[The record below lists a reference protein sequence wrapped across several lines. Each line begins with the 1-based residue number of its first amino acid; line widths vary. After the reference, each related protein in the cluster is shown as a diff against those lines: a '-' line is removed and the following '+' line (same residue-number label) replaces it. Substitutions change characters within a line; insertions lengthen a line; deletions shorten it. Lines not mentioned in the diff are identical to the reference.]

1 MALAERDGQL
11 DFLRRLLADTAEGR
25 GRVAMVTGPVASGKT
40 ELLHVFGENARAAGA
55 LLLTAT
61 GTRAERNMPLG
72 LLRQLLR
79 GAALAPEPLARVLA
93 LLDEG
98 QATATRT
105 EPDNEVTER
114 VQARIAHDLADT
126 LLALSQDSM
135 LVLSIDDVD
144 HADVASVRVLVD
156 LTRRQRAHRV
166 LVLFTELTGAA
177 PAHPAFRTEL
187 LRQPHFRR
195 IRLTPLS
202 VRGVAE
208 MLAQE
213 LPGAVHLAADCHELT
228 GGNPLL
234 VRALAEDQ
242 HSALTPGGLSVG
254 EAFSQA
260 VLACLHRSNPS
271 LLRAAQGIAVL
282 GDTETEPLAGLLEL
296 PPQTVAQAVDTLF
309 GAGLARRGGF
319 RHPAVGAAVLADLSA
334 YDRAELHLRA
344 AHRLHLAGEP
354 PAPIAEHLLAAGRIS
369 GQWAVQVLWSAGE
382 HALTEDRVEYA
393 VECLELAHRSCT
405 DDQNRSTIR
414 MMLVGLARRANPA
427 VVARHLAELTEALRK
442 GTLNTRDAL
451 TSVRC
456 LLLHGRNDEAAE
468 ALNQLSATVGQTDRQ
483 TALELAITREWMYS
497 MHPPLLSRLPEA
509 ELAPEAIALGA
520 ARDPR
525 LQTGLALRRV
535 IADGPEE
542 TAIMDAEQVLQGSR
556 LSEKTFDALVS
567 ALMVLYFADRL
578 DKALPWA
585 DALLAESAERNAPGW
600 HAMFASARAAMAL
613 RQGDLP
619 GAELHARAALRHTT
633 PHTWGVAV
641 GGPLGSLIVAL
652 TEMGKLAEAEELLNL
667 PTPDAMLE
675 STFGLQYL
683 SARGRC
689 HLAADRLYA
698 ALGDFRLCGELMAEW
713 GMDRPSF
720 VPWRSDAA
728 EVLIRLGKHHEARAL
743 LEEQLAMDCG
753 GRPRIRGVALRL
765 LASISEPH
773 RRTQLLTEAVEL
785 SRAGG
790 DRLQL
795 ARALGELSRAQLD
808 ADSTQAR
815 MTLRRAWH
823 LARECQASPLCEEL
837 VPGQAGVEAEPL
849 PAPVEVDAD
858 RMTAL
863 SDAEQRVAALA
874 AQGHTNRQIASKLCI
889 TISTVEQHLTRVY
902 KKLNVTRRADLPAG
916 LHSPDAAVS
925 A

>member
-11 DFLRRLLADTAEGR
+11 EFLRRLLADADSAC

-40 ELLHVFGENARAAGA
+40 ELLHVFGEHARGTGA
-55 LLLTAT
+55 LVLTAT
-61 GTRAERNMPLG
+61 GTRAERNTPLG
-72 LLRQLLR
+72 VLRQLLR
-79 GAALAPEPLARVLA
+79 GASLAPEALARVVA

-126 LLALSQDSM
+126 LLALSAGSA
-135 LVLSIDDVD
+135 LVLGIDDVD
-144 HADVASVRVLVD
+144 HADVPSVRVLVD
-156 LTRRQRAHRV
+156 LVRRLRAHRV

-177 PAHPAFRTEL
+177 SAHPAFRTEL

-195 IRLTPLS
+195 IRLSPLS

-208 MLAQE
+208 MLAGQ
-213 LPGAVHLAADCHELT
+213 LPGAEQLAPEWHELT

-234 VRALAEDQ
+234 VRALVEDQ
-242 HSALTPGGLSVG
+242 HGAGPANALVVG
-254 EAFSQA
+254 EAFTQA
-260 VLACLHRSNPS
+260 VLACLHRGNPA
-271 LLRAAQGIAVL
+271 LLRVAQGIAVL
-282 GDTETEPLAGLLEL
+282 GSTATEALSGLLAL
-296 PPQTVAQAVDTLF
+296 PQEIVGQAVDTLVE
-309 GAGLARRGGF
+309 AGMARRGGF
-319 RHPAVGAAVLADLSA
+319 RHPEVGAAVLADLSREQ
-334 YDRAELHLRA
+334 RAELHLRA
-344 AHRLHLAGEP
+344 ADRLHQEGAP
-354 PAPIAEHLLAAGRIS
+354 PAPIAEHLLAAGRVG
-369 GQWAVQVLWSAGE
+369 GQWAVQVLWTAGE
-382 HALTEDRVEYA
+382 HALAEDRVEYA
-393 VECLELAHRSCT
+393 VECMELAHRNCADEQT
-405 DDQNRSTIR
+405 RATIR
-414 MMLVGLARRANPA
+414 MMLIGLARRANPA
-427 VVARHLAELTEALRK
+427 VVARHLAELTEALRH
-442 GTLNTRDAL
+442 GTLNSRDAL

-456 LLLHGRNDEAAE
+456 LLLHGRNAEAAE
-468 ALNQLSATVGQTDRQ
+468 ALNQLSETVAQTDKQ
-483 TALELAITREWMYS
+483 TALELAITREWMFS
-497 MHPPLLSRLPEA
+497 MHPGLVSQLPEA
-509 ELAPEAIALGA
+509 GAQAEPSGLGTV
-520 ARDPR
+520 RDPR
-525 LQTGLALRRV
+525 LQTGLALRQV
-535 IADGPEE
+535 LGDGPEE

-613 RQGDLP
+613 RLGDLP
-619 GAELHARAALRHTT
+619 GAETHARAALRHTT

-641 GGPLGSLIVAL
+641 GGPLGCLIVAL
-652 TEMGKLAEAEELLNL
+652 TESGKLAEAEELLNL
-667 PTPDAMLE
+667 PTPEAMLE

-713 GMDRPSF
+713 DMDRPSL

-728 EVLIRLGKHHEARAL
+728 EVLIRLGKPHEARAL
-743 LEEQLAMDCG
+743 LEEQLGMECA
-753 GRPRIRGVALRL
+753 GRPRIRGITLRL
-765 LASISEPH
+765 LGVVSEGQ
-773 RRTQLLTEAVEL
+773 RRLQLLTEAVEL
-785 SRAGG
+785 LRASG
-790 DRLQL
+790 DRLHL
-795 ARALGELSRAQLD
+795 ARALGDLSQAQLD
-808 ADSTQAR
+808 SDSTQAR

-823 LARECQASPLCEEL
+823 LARECQATPLCAEL
-837 VPGQAGVEAEPL
+837 VPGQGGVEAEAP
-849 PAPVEVDAD
+849 PPPVEVDAD
-858 RMTAL
+858 RVTTL

-902 KKLNVTRRADLPAG
+902 KKLNVTRRADLPPG

>member
-11 DFLRRLLADTAEGR
+11 DFLRRLLADASAAY

-40 ELLHVFGENARAAGA
+40 ELLHVFGEHARGAGA
-55 LLLTAT
+55 LVLTAT

-72 LLRQLLR
+72 VLRQLLR
-79 GAALAPEPLARVLA
+79 GAALAPETLARVLA

-126 LLALSQDSM
+126 LLALSAESV
-135 LVLSIDDVD
+135 LVLTVDDVD

-156 LTRRQRAHRV
+156 LARRLRSHRV
-166 LVLFTELTGAA
+166 LVLFTELTGAS

-208 MLAQE
+208 MLEQQLA
-213 LPGAVHLAADCHELT
+213 GAAHLAADCHELT

-234 VRALAEDQ
+234 VRALVEDQ
-242 HSALTPGGLSVG
+242 HSAPAHGGLSVG
-254 EAFSQA
+254 EAFGQA
-260 VLACLHRSNPS
+260 VLACLHRGNPL
-271 LLRAAQGIAVL
+271 LLRVAQGVAVL
-282 GDTETEPLAGLLEL
+282 GSTEAEPLSGLLDLTPEAVT
-296 PPQTVAQAVDTLF
+296 QGVDTLVE
-309 GAGLARRGGF
+309 AGLARRGGF
-319 RHPAVGAAVLADLSA
+319 RHPAVGAAVLADVSP
-334 YDRAELHLRA
+334 DSRAELHLRA
-344 AHRLHLAGEP
+344 AERLHLEGAP
-354 PAPIAEHLLAAGRIS
+354 PPPIAEHLLAAGRIG
-369 GQWAVQVLWSAGE
+369 GQWAVQVLWTAGE

-393 VECLELAHRSCT
+393 VECLELAHRSST
-405 DDQNRSTIR
+405 DDQTRATIR

-456 LLLHGRNDEAAE
+456 LLLHGRNAEAAQ
-468 ALNQLSATVGQTDRQ
+468 ALVQLSETVGQTDKQ
-483 TALELAITREWMYS
+483 TALELAITREWMFS
-497 MHPPLLSRLPEA
+497 MHPPLLSQLPAA
-509 ELAPEAIALGA
+509 ELAPESGA
-520 ARDPR
+520 VRDPR
-525 LQTGLALRRV
+525 LQTGLALRKV
-535 IADGPEE
+535 IAVGPEE

-578 DKALPWA
+578 DRALPWA

-600 HAMFASARAAMAL
+600 HAMFASVRAALAL

-619 GAELHARAALRHTT
+619 GAEQHARTALRHTT

-641 GGPLGSLIVAL
+641 GGPLGCLIVAL
-652 TEMGKLAEAEELLNL
+652 TELGKLAEAEELLNL

-728 EVLIRLGKHHEARAL
+728 EVLIRLGKQHEARAL
-743 LEEQLAMDCG
+743 LEVQLAMDCTN
-753 GRPRIRGVALRL
+753 RPRIRGVTLRL
-765 LASISEPH
+765 LAAISEPH
-773 RRTQLLTEAVEL
+773 RRLALLTEAVEL

-795 ARALGELSRAQLD
+795 ARALGELSQAQVEV
-808 ADSTQAR
+808 DSTQAR

-823 LARECQASPLCEEL
+823 LARECQAAPLCEEL
-837 VPGQAGVEAEPL
+837 VPGQAGVEAEAP

-858 RMTAL
+858 KVTAL

-902 KKLNVTRRADLPAG
+902 KKLNVTRRADLPSG
-916 LHSPDAAVS
+916 LHSPDTAVS